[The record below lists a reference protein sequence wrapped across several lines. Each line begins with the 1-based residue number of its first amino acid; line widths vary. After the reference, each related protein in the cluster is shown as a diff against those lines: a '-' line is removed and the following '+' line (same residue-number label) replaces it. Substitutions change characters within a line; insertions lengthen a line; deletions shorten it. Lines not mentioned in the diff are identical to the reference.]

1 MGKSMS
7 HRISGTAILK
17 TAKERFTRYLPSIQ
31 QELSQQKIVVFQF
44 KVEKNRSNDPVYLAQ
59 VKAASTSTNQKQK
72 IFQGFLGCQFEKID
86 LDPEINYKEFKN
98 IISGLDNNVQ
108 GIIIQHPIPKSL
120 DPKNDPAKQIV
131 NLIDVEKD
139 IDAMSIAGKEKW
151 GRCATADAI
160 CRVVNAGLM
169 DGCKIH
175 VIGAKGFVG
184 GDVANYLEAKG
195 LSVNRID
202 ASDKSSGKI
211 EDIKRNDIVIII
223 SATGAGNILGKELI
237 KKIKPYLVVDSTFTT
252 KQEMV
257 NGVLTDKVVG
267 DLEEDARLFC
277 QFFTP
282 VPGGIGP
289 MEMAVLAERFLITQ
303 FPGLQIES
311 WQLKP
316 LYELTDEDL
325 AQNSYL
331 IEPMN
336 PLPLTKEEIL
346 DDLLNGDAVL
356 VDRSLISQGD
366 ELDLSP

>member
-7 HRISGTAILK
+7 HKISGAAILK
-17 TAKERFTRYLPSIQ
+17 NTKERFSRYFPSIQ
-31 QELSQQKIVVFQF
+31 RDLGQQKVVIFQF
-44 KVEKNRSNDPVYLAQ
+44 KAEKNRSNDAGYLAQ

-72 IFQGFLGCQFEKID
+72 LFQEFLGCQFEKID
-86 LDPEINYKEFKN
+86 LDPEISYEEFKS
-98 IISGLDNNVQ
+98 IINCLENNVK

-120 DPKNDPAKQIV
+120 DPKNEPAKQIV

-139 IDAMSIAGKEKW
+139 IDAMSFAGNEKW
-151 GRCATADAI
+151 RRCATADAI
-160 CRVVNAGLM
+160 CRVVNAGLTNN
-169 DGCKIH
+169 CKIH

-184 GDVANYLEAKG
+184 SDVANYLEAKG
-195 LSVNRID
+195 LDVNRID
-202 ASDKSSGKI
+202 ASDKRSGEI
-211 EDIKRNDIVIII
+211 EDIKKNDIVIII
-223 SATGAGNILGKELI
+223 SATGAGNILTKRLI
-237 KKIKPYLVVDSTFTT
+237 EKINPYLVVDCTFTT

-257 NGVLTDKVVG
+257 NGVLTDRVVG
-267 DLEEDARLFC
+267 DLEEDARVFC

-303 FPGLQIES
+303 FPELQIES

-325 AQNSYL
+325 AQNNYL

-336 PLPLTKEEIL
+336 PLPQTKEEIL
-346 DDLLNGDAVL
+346 DRLLNGDAVL
-356 VDRSLISQGD
+356 VDRLEEFPGD
-366 ELDLSP
+366 ELDLS